1 MWYTV
6 LKGDVLFMEL
16 LQLRYFFE
24 SAKNES
30 FAKTAEKYMVPA
42 SSVSASVKRLED
54 ELGCKLFERR
64 SNRVILN
71 ENGMQLENSLSV
83 IFEELDQTVEKI
95 RTNKPKK
102 TEIRILVLAMRD
114 HVCNIMFE
122 YQKLYPNV
130 HFVAMFDVD
139 NDTSSDY
146 DLIIDKHG
154 DIYNEYKRHELGNY
168 KICFKATPDHPLIGK
183 ELSMI
188 DLRNERFI
196 TLEYE
201 LGLNSSLFECCKSA
215 GFYPNIV
222 LQTNDRQCF
231 RQSAAAGIG
240 IGLWLQSELA
250 PPPEGLVD
258 LVVKDLHLRHTL
270 YLYYKSGVVNEQL
283 KDFISFMTSKNF

>member
-1 MWYTV
+1 
-6 LKGDVLFMEL
+6 MEL

-24 SAKNES
+24 SAKNEN

-64 SNRVILN
+64 SNKITLN
-71 ENGMQLENSLSV
+71 ENGKRLQGSLAV
-83 IFEELDQTVEKI
+83 MFDELDHSVEKI
-95 RTNKPKK
+95 RANKPKK
-102 TEIRILVLAMRD
+102 TEIRILVLAMRE
-114 HVCNIMFE
+114 HICNIMFE
-122 YQKLYPNV
+122 YQKLHPNV

-139 NDTSSDY
+139 NDATSDF
-146 DLIIDKHG
+146 DLIIDKYCDSYH
-154 DIYNEYKRHELGNY
+154 EYKRHELGNY
-168 KICFKATPDHPLIGK
+168 KICFKATPDHPLVGK

-188 DLRNERFI
+188 DLRHERFI

-201 LGLNSSLFECCKSA
+201 LGLNSSLIECCKNA

-231 RQSAAAGIG
+231 RQSAAEGIG
-240 IGLWLQSELA
+240 IGLWLKSELA

-258 LVVKDLHLRHTL
+258 LKVSDLQLRHTL
-270 YLYYKSGVVNEQL
+270 YLYYKNNIVNEQL
-283 KDFISFMTSKNF
+283 KDFISFLTEKNF

>member
-1 MWYTV
+1 
-6 LKGDVLFMEL
+6 MEL

-42 SSVSASVKRLED
+42 SSVSASVKRLEE
-54 ELGCKLFERR
+54 ELGCKLFDRR
-64 SNRVILN
+64 SNRVVLN
-71 ENGMQLENSLSV
+71 ESGMQLQNSLSV
-83 IFEELDQTVEKI
+83 IFDELDQTVEKI

-114 HVCNIMFE
+114 HICDIMFE

-139 NDTSSDY
+139 NDVASDY
-146 DLIIDKHG
+146 DLIIDK
-154 DIYNEYKRHELGNY
+154 YCESYQEYKRHELGNY
-168 KICFKATPDHPLIGK
+168 RICFKATPEHPLVGK
-183 ELSMI
+183 ELTMI
-188 DLRNERFI
+188 DLRHERFI

-201 LGLNSSLFECCKSA
+201 LGLNSSLIECCKNA

-231 RQSAAAGIG
+231 RQSAASG
-240 IGLWLQSELA
+240 IGLGLWLKSELA

-258 LVVKDLHLRHTL
+258 LEVTDLQLRHTL
-270 YLYYKSGVVNEQL
+270 YLYYKNNIVNEQL
-283 KDFISFMTSKNF
+283 KDFISFLTSKNF

>member
-6 LKGDVLFMEL
+6 LKGDNVFMEL
-16 LQLRYFFE
+16 LQLRYFYE

-42 SSVSASVKRLED
+42 SSVSASVKRLEE

-64 SNRVILN
+64 SNRVVLN
-71 ENGMQLENSLSV
+71 ENGMQLQNSLAV
-83 IFEELDQTVEKI
+83 MFDDLDQTVEKI
-95 RTNKPKK
+95 RANKPEK
-102 TEIRILVLAMRD
+102 TEIRILVLAMRE
-114 HVCNIMFE
+114 HICNIMFE

-139 NDTSSDY
+139 NDASADY
-146 DLIIDKHG
+146 DIIIDKHA
-154 DIYNEYKRHELGNY
+154 DSYNEYRRHELGNY
-168 KICFKATPDHPLIGK
+168 KICFKAPEDHPLVNK
-183 ELSMI
+183 ELVMK
-188 DLRNERFI
+188 DLRHERFI

-201 LGLNSSLFECCKSA
+201 LGLNSSLIECCKNA

-231 RQSAAAGIG
+231 RHGAASGIG

-250 PPPEGLVD
+250 PAPEGLID
-258 LVVKDLHLRHTL
+258 LAVSDLNLRHTL
-270 YLYYKSGVVNEQL
+270 YLYYKSSIVNEQL
-283 KDFISFMTSKNF
+283 KDFISFMVSKNF

>member
-6 LKGDVLFMEL
+6 LKGVNVFMEL

-42 SSVSASVKRLED
+42 SSVSASIKRLED

-64 SNRVILN
+64 SNRVVLN
-71 ENGMQLENSLSV
+71 ESGMQLQNSLAV
-83 IFEELDQTVEKI
+83 IFDDLDQTVEKI
-95 RTNKPKK
+95 RVNKPKK

-114 HVCNIMFE
+114 NICNIMFE
-122 YQKLYPNV
+122 YQKLHPNV

-139 NDTSSDY
+139 NNASADY
-146 DLIIDKHG
+146 DLIIDKYCDAYH
-154 DIYNEYKRHELGNY
+154 EYKRHELGTY
-168 KICFKATPDHPLIGK
+168 KICFKATKDHPLVGK
-183 ELSMI
+183 ELMMK
-188 DLRNERFI
+188 DLRHERFI

-201 LGLNSSLFECCKSA
+201 LGLHSSLFECCKNA
-215 GFYPNIV
+215 GFYPNVV

-231 RQSAAAGIG
+231 RHGAASGIG

-250 PPPEGLVD
+250 PAPEGLVD
-258 LVVKDLHLRHTL
+258 LRVKDLQLRHTL
-270 YLYYKSGVVNEQL
+270 YLYYKNNIVSEQI
-283 KDFISFMTSKNF
+283 KDFISFLTSKEF

>member
-1 MWYTV
+1 
-6 LKGDVLFMEL
+6 MEL

-42 SSVSASVKRLED
+42 SSVSASVKRLEE
-54 ELGCKLFERR
+54 ELGCKLFDRR
-64 SNRVILN
+64 SNRVVLN
-71 ENGMQLENSLSV
+71 ESGIQLQSSLSV
-83 IFEELDQTVEKI
+83 IFDELDQTVEKI

-114 HVCNIMFE
+114 HICDIMFE

-139 NDTSSDY
+139 NDVASDY
-146 DLIIDKHG
+146 DLIIDK
-154 DIYNEYKRHELGNY
+154 YCESYQEYKRHELGNY
-168 KICFKATPDHPLIGK
+168 RICFKATPEHPLVGK
-183 ELSMI
+183 ELTMI
-188 DLRNERFI
+188 DLRHERFI

-201 LGLNSSLFECCKSA
+201 LGLNSSLIECCKNA

-231 RQSAAAGIG
+231 RQSAASG
-240 IGLWLQSELA
+240 IGLGLWLKSELA

-258 LVVKDLHLRHTL
+258 LEVTDLQLRHTL
-270 YLYYKSGVVNEQL
+270 YLYYKNNIVNEQL
-283 KDFISFMTSKNF
+283 KDFISFLTSKNF